1 MSLNRSPEPSS
12 HGGFPSGRVEV
23 TDFEGMQDLFA
34 RYADCLPPSKKEATP
49 ACGRK
54 TIAIIGSTG
63 FLGPYI
69 VASLLKLHTESRVFC
84 LNRSADGGQR
94 TVSALEHATSSDIST
109 GLPRLRFLVADV
121 TKPDFG
127 LDTEQAARLASE
139 VDELVF
145 NTWDTNWSKSLA
157 HFEPFLRAVRN
168 AIDFCTSASKRP
180 RITFVS
186 SICSVGDWP
195 LVHPARPRVPEE
207 AAWDNRSAMPHGYG
221 ESKCVAEQLLAKAQE
236 ASGLHVNIV
245 RAGQIGGPS
254 RSGLRMWPRQGWVYS
269 ILKASKR
276 LGYFPM
282 HIQALDWI
290 PVDAFAEG
298 IANSTNRLPK
308 SKMVEVFNMFHP
320 EPAPWNALYETLQRR
335 FRLSLKTTSLSDWLD
350 RVDGGKLKLHGF
362 LRALGNGREYNMSFR
377 NERAMEALP
386 RVVPISEDLLAEW
399 LQGWELGLHD
409 LKAKI

>member
-1 MSLNRSPEPSS
+1 
-12 HGGFPSGRVEV
+12 
-23 TDFEGMQDLFA
+23 
-34 RYADCLPPSKKEATP
+34 
-49 ACGRK
+49 
-54 TIAIIGSTG
+54 
-63 FLGPYI
+63 
-69 VASLLKLHTESRVFC
+69 
-84 LNRSADGGQR
+84 
-94 TVSALEHATSSDIST
+94 
-109 GLPRLRFLVADV
+109 
-121 TKPDFG
+121 
-127 LDTEQAARLASE
+127 
-139 VDELVF
+139 
-145 NTWDTNWSKSLA
+145 
-157 HFEPFLRAVRN
+157 
-168 AIDFCTSASKRP
+168 
-180 RITFVS
+180 
-186 SICSVGDWP
+186 
-195 LVHPARPRVPEE
+195 
-207 AAWDNRSAMPHGYG
+207 
-221 ESKCVAEQLLAKAQE
+221 
-236 ASGLHVNIV
+236 
-245 RAGQIGGPS
+245 
-254 RSGLRMWPRQGWVYS
+254 MWPRQGWVYS